1 MDKRGLLRLA
11 LAVLARQVHRQGQ
24 EPRAQE
30 AGYTSGYQ
38 VNETEP
44 WREERWSVRKGPL
57 WRRRPS
63 DCRPGNRRGIKRFQ
77 GVEKGKSFGA
87 RTKERG

>member
-24 EPRAQE
+24 EPGAQE

-38 VNETEP
+38 VDETEP
-44 WREERWSVRKGPL
+44 WTEERWTEKKKGGVRCGGGGGL
-57 WRRRPS
+57 LIVFLGTDRAS
-63 DCRPGNRRGIKRFQ
+63 RGSRM
-77 GVEKGKSFGA
+77 
-87 RTKERG
+87 

>member
-30 AGYTSGYQ
+30 AGHTSDYQ
-38 VNETEP
+38 VDETEP
-44 WREERWSVRKGPL
+44 WREERWMV
-57 WRRRPS
+57 
-63 DCRPGNRRGIKRFQ
+63 IKR
-77 GVEKGKSFGA
+77 GGGAVEEEAF
-87 RTKERG
+87 